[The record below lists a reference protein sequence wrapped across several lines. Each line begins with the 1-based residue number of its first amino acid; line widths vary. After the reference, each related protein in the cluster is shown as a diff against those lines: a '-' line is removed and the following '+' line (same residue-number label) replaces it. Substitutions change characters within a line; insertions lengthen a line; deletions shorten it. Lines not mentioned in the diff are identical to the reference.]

1 MQKYTEIQSAYDEWA
16 YIYDENINRTRD
28 LESLVLKQMLQGK
41 KFDLCLEL
49 GCGTGK
55 NTLFLS
61 QVSSRVQAYDF
72 SHQMITKARSKI
84 FAQNVEFTELN
95 LLQPWPVLDAS
106 ADLIVFS
113 LVLEH
118 IEDLQ
123 EIFKKSNAA
132 LTKKGKLYIGELHP
146 FKQYLGTKARF
157 EINDQIEELVTF
169 THHVSEYMDTG
180 VNHGFTLKN
189 LTENFDDDNNQIPR
203 ILGLLFEK
211 TE

>member
-16 YIYDENINRTRD
+16 NIYDENINRTRD

-123 EIFKKSNAA
+123 EIFKKSNTA

-157 EINDQIEELVTF
+157 ENNDQIEELVTF

>member
-1 MQKYTEIQSAYDEWA
+1 
-16 YIYDENINRTRD
+16 
-28 LESLVLKQMLQGK
+28 MLQGK

-55 NTLFLS
+55 NTFFLS

-84 FAQNVEFTELN
+84 SAQNVEFIELN

-123 EIFKKSNAA
+123 EIFKKSNTA

-157 EINDQIEELVTF
+157 ENNDQIEELVTF

>member
-16 YIYDENINRTRD
+16 NIYDENINRTRD

-55 NTLFLS
+55 NTFFLS

-84 FAQNVEFTELN
+84 SAQNVEFIELN

-123 EIFKKSNAA
+123 EIFKKSNTA

-157 EINDQIEELVTF
+157 ENNDQIEELVTF

>member
-16 YIYDENINRTRD
+16 NIYDENINRTRD

-55 NTLFLS
+55 NTFFLS

-84 FAQNVEFTELN
+84 SAQNVEFTELN

-132 LTKKGKLYIGELHP
+132 LTKKGMLYIGELHP

-157 EINDQIEELVTF
+157 ENNDQIEELVTF
-169 THHVSEYMDTG
+169 THHVSEYMDAG

-189 LTENFDDDNNQIPR
+189 LTESFDDDNNQIPR

>member
-16 YIYDENINRTRD
+16 NIYDENINRTRD

-84 FAQNVEFTELN
+84 SAQNVEFTELN

-157 EINDQIEELVTF
+157 EKTIN
-169 THHVSEYMDTG
+169 G
-180 VNHGFTLKN
+180 RN
-189 LTENFDDDNNQIPR
+189 
-203 ILGLLFEK
+203 
-211 TE
+211 